1 MFTWCSFIWLSGWN
15 ITDHLIV
22 SHKTKFWSLRRALHV
37 PTEASVMSTTVYSE
51 LNKGSLKGAGRLGGP
66 FVTRVSCVMLSPDVV
81 PPAWLLLL
89 GSLEEE
95 GMGLITPPFGKDREI
110 YLISR
115 RDWKGGL
122 SRGLKQKIITR
133 GSRTMVFWAKISV
146 VLKMNLFFF
155 LFSVFSSLL
164 LCFATTR
171 SLDCAY
177 CGVRA
182 KKYKVEV
189 AAQHYLIFS
198 Q

>member
-1 MFTWCSFIWLSGWN
+1 MFTWCSFIWLSGWK

-22 SHKTKFWSLRRALHV
+22 SHKTKFSSLRRALHV

-51 LNKGSLKGAGRLGGP
+51 LNKGSLKWAGRLGGP

-115 RDWKGGL
+115 RNWKGSL
-122 SRGLKQKIITR
+122 SRGLKQKNYYKRLTNYGVLSQNI
-133 GSRTMVFWAKISV
+133 SRAENESV
-146 VLKMNLFFF
+146 LFSLLCLFF
-155 LFSVFSSLL
+155 SSSLFRDYKKL
-164 LCFATTR
+164 RLCLVWG
-171 SLDCAY
+171 SC
-177 CGVRA
+177 
-182 KKYKVEV
+182 KEV
-189 AAQHYLIFS
+189 
-198 Q
+198 